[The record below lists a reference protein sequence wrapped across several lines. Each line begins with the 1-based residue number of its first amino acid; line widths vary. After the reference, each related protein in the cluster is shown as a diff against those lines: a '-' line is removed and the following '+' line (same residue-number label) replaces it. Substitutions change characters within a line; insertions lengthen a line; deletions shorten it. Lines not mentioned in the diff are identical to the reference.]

1 MRAAATL
8 VTSDNSPHYR
18 PTLFK
23 TTIQRQYV
31 PYLVK
36 IGTPW
41 IRRKLL
47 RLVPSKAIQSLT
59 DIVDIMH
66 EQSIEVYDAKKDAL
80 KKGEDAVVQQVG
92 KGKDILSIL
101 RES

>member
-1 MRAAATL
+1 
-8 VTSDNSPHYR
+8 
-18 PTLFK
+18 
-23 TTIQRQYV
+23 
-31 PYLVK
+31 
-36 IGTPW
+36 
-41 IRRKLL
+41 
-47 RLVPSKAIQSLT
+47 
-59 DIVDIMH
+59 MH